1 MAERRAR
8 PGVFYRYFP
17 LSARDRKWGLFVT
30 TTGETWMAPNQPYP
44 PPGHPKQ
51 YDFKWSQGR
60 VLHDHQAIYIS
71 HGRGWLETEHT
82 ARQTVEMGTV
92 FLLFPGVWHRYMPD
106 PRTGWREHWVGFDGE
121 TARRWMTEKF
131 FSPRKPILQ
140 ARDED
145 LLLTLYGRIRETAKA
160 NEPAV
165 QQVLAGTVSQ
175 IVGLLYSAQQAL
187 LSSGQVH
194 SQSAVQRAIERM
206 QTARASEGDLPA
218 LARELHVSYSWFRRM
233 FARHTGLS
241 PHQYLLELKLVR
253 ARNLLSGTE
262 LTVKEVARQTGFA
275 DEHYFC
281 RLFGKKTGLTPSQ
294 WRSRSSVAQA
304 R

>member
-8 PGVFYRYFP
+8 PVVFYRYFP
-17 LSARDRKWGLFVT
+17 LSMRDRKWGLFVT
-30 TTGETWMAPNQPYP
+30 TTGETLMAPNQPYP
-44 PPGHPKQ
+44 PAGHPKQ
-51 YDFKWSQGR
+51 YDFNWSQGR

-71 HGRGWLETEHT
+71 HGRGWLETAHT
-82 ARQTVEMGTV
+82 PRQPVEMGTV

-121 TARRWMTEKF
+121 TARRWMKEKF

-145 LLLTLYGRIRETAKA
+145 LLLTLYARILETAKA
-160 NEPAV
+160 NEPAL

-175 IVGLLYSAQQAL
+175 IVGLLYSAQQARF
-187 LSSGQVH
+187 SGQLQ
-194 SQSAVQRAIERM
+194 SRSAVQRAIERM
-206 QTARASEGDLPA
+206 QSARQSEFDLPA

-241 PHQYLLELKLVR
+241 PHQYVLELKLVR

-262 LTVKEVARQTGFA
+262 LTVKEVARQTGFV

-294 WRSRSSVAQA
+294 WRSRSSVTQQ